1 MKRIFFLIILFIV
14 FLFQTCAVFAE
25 PSKVMS
31 LNYDDNSALVYL
43 NIMESSE
50 GLQKEFKY
58 SKLENPNRIYFDIEN
73 SVLIGG
79 KQQLIFEKVF

>member
-58 SKLENPNRIYFDIEN
+58 SKLENPNSSLYLKNQILKRLN
-73 SVLIGG
+73 SLNL
-79 KQQLIFEKVF
+79 QQIRM

>member
-50 GLQKEFKY
+50 AVSYTHLDVYK
-58 SKLENPNRIYFDIEN
+58 R
-73 SVLIGG
+73 
-79 KQQLIFEKVF
+79 QLL